1 MGCRISTPTQV
12 ERMSMDSSTENLIE
26 QYENTVRQS
35 SYSYIQQVI
44 STKDIL

>member
-12 ERMSMDSSTENLIE
+12 ERVSMDSSTENLIE

-35 SYSYIQQVI
+35 TDRTDYYYQRYFIE
-44 STKDIL
+44 